1 MNEVINNLGQIAA
14 AAEYFDRKVSSA
26 WKLRAVI
33 TNAVV
38 WAANRVWT
46 LQNDENAPREMLC
59 KAMITLATLRC
70 WARDVDSTALSL
82 DLTPGAVRKT
92 LGLERKVDAHDEACR
107 VARTKCIQRR
117 SAAKF
122 QEFYNEAI
130 QALDDQRLARENAV
144 EAIANLISNTGFRWD
159 GEFTDFRGYD
169 VVFNP
174 GSELDDT
181 DLYDDAS
188 VELQA
193 DRLGETLAGI
203 LETMHIECEAELA
216 GALTT
221 AKITRLSAYSEGIQ
235 QMMRIVG
242 IDTAK
247 LARRQ
252 VELEAQLEKELAKV
266 NEKVKDVDEDIE
278 GEISKL
284 MAQQDAERQ
293 EQTKPKRERRMVKGE
308 AA

>member
-14 AAEYFDRKVSSA
+14 AAEYFDRKVGSA

-144 EAIANLISNTGFRWD
+144 EAIANLISDTGFAWS
-159 GEFTDFRGYD
+159 GEFIDFRGYD
-169 VVFNP
+169 VMLDT
-174 GSELDDT
+174 GSSLDDT

-193 DRLGETLAGI
+193 DRLGETVAGI
-203 LETMHIECEAELA
+203 LETMHLECEAELA

-221 AKITRLSAYSEGIQ
+221 AKITRLSAYSEGIR

-252 VELEAQLEKELAKV
+252 VELEAQLEKELTKV
-266 NEKVKDVDEDIE
+266 NEKVSNINADIE
-278 GEISKL
+278 GEITKL
-284 MAQQDAERQ
+284 LAQQ
-293 EQTKPKRERRMVKGE
+293 EQQSEPTKPKRRMVKS
-308 AA
+308 A

>member
-14 AAEYFDRKVSSA
+14 AAEYFDRKTGAA
-26 WKLRAVI
+26 WKLRTVI

-70 WARDVDSTALSL
+70 WTRDVDSTALSL
-82 DLTPGAVRKT
+82 DLTPGAVRRT
-92 LGLERKVDAHDEACR
+92 LGLERKIDAHDEACR

-122 QEFYNEAI
+122 QEFYNAAI
-130 QALDDQRLARENAV
+130 QALDDQRKAREAAV
-144 EAIANLISNTGFRWD
+144 ESIANLISDNGFSWE
-159 GEFTDFRGYD
+159 GEFTDMRGYD
-169 VVFNP
+169 VLLSK
-174 GSELDDT
+174 GSFLDDT
-181 DLYDDAS
+181 DLYDDDS
-188 VELQA
+188 VELQT
-193 DRLGETLAGI
+193 DRLAETVAGV
-203 LETMHIECEAELA
+203 LEGMCLECEADLA
-216 GALTT
+216 AALTT
-221 AKITRLSAYSEGIQ
+221 TKINRLSAYAQGID
-235 QMMRIVG
+235 QMMKIVG

-252 VELEAQLEKELAKV
+252 VELERQLDSELNKVEAKI
-266 NEKVKDVDEDIE
+266 KTVDADIE

-284 MAQQDAERQ
+284 MAQQDAEPQ
-293 EQTKPKRERRMVKGE
+293 EPTRERHMVKGE

>member
-14 AAEYFDRKVSSA
+14 AAEYFDRKVGSA

-46 LQNDENAPREMLC
+46 LQNDENAPRETLC

-70 WARDVDSTALSL
+70 WTRDVDSTALSL
-82 DLTPGAVRKT
+82 DLTPGAIRRT
-92 LGLERKVDAHDEACR
+92 LGLERNVDTHDEACR

-122 QEFYNEAI
+122 QEFYNQAI
-130 QALDDQRLARENAV
+130 QALDSQRLARENAV
-144 EAIANLISNTGFRWD
+144 EAIANLISDTGFDWE
-159 GEFTDFRGYD
+159 GEFVDFRGYD
-169 VVFNP
+169 VVLNK
-174 GSELDDT
+174 GSTLDDT

-193 DRLGETLAGI
+193 DRLGETVAAI

-235 QMMRIVG
+235 QMMKIVG

-266 NEKVKDVDEDIE
+266 NEKVSNINADIE
-278 GEISKL
+278 GEITKML
-284 MAQQDAERQ
+284 AKQ
-293 EQTKPKRERRMVKGE
+293 EQQPEPTKPTRRMVK

>member
-14 AAEYFDRKVSSA
+14 AAEYFDRKTGAA

-46 LQNDENAPREMLC
+46 LQNDEQAPREMLC

-70 WARDVDSTALSL
+70 WTRDVDSTALSL
-82 DLTPGAVRKT
+82 DLTPGAVRRT
-92 LGLERKVDAHDEACR
+92 LGLERKIDAHEEACR

-122 QEFYNEAI
+122 QEFYNAAI
-130 QALDDQRLARENAV
+130 QALDDQRKAREAAV
-144 EAIANLISNTGFRWD
+144 ESIANLISDNGFSWE
-159 GEFTDFRGYD
+159 GEFTDMRGYD
-169 VVFNP
+169 VLLSN
-174 GSELDDT
+174 GSFLDDT
-181 DLYDDAS
+181 DLYDDDS
-188 VELQA
+188 VELQT
-193 DRLGETLAGI
+193 DRLAETVASV
-203 LETMHIECEAELA
+203 LEGMYLECEADLA
-216 GALTT
+216 AALTT
-221 AKITRLSAYSEGIQ
+221 AKINRLSAYAQGID
-235 QMMRIVG
+235 QMMKIVG

-252 VELEAQLEKELAKV
+252 VALEKQMDKAETKIKASMQTV
-266 NEKVKDVDEDIE
+266 EADIK

-284 MAQQDAERQ
+284 MAQQNAEPQ
-293 EQTKPKRERRMVKGE
+293 EPTKLKRHMVKGE

>member
-14 AAEYFDRKVSSA
+14 ATEYFDRKTGAA
-26 WKLRAVI
+26 WRLRAVI

-82 DLTPGAVRKT
+82 DLTPGAVRRT
-92 LGLERKVDAHDEACR
+92 LGLERKIDAHDEACR

-122 QEFYNEAI
+122 QEFYNAAI
-130 QALDDQRLARENAV
+130 QALDDQRKAREAAV
-144 EAIANLISNTGFRWD
+144 ESIANLISDNGFSWD
-159 GEFTDFRGYD
+159 GEFTDMRGYD
-169 VVFNP
+169 VLLSN
-174 GSELDDT
+174 GSFLDDT
-181 DLYDDAS
+181 DLYDDDS

-193 DRLGETLAGI
+193 DRLAETVAGV
-203 LETMHIECEAELA
+203 LEGMCLECEADLA
-216 GALTT
+216 AALTT
-221 AKITRLSAYSEGIQ
+221 TKINRLSAYAQGID
-235 QMMRIVG
+235 QMMKIVG

-252 VELEAQLEKELAKV
+252 VELERQLDSELNKV
-266 NEKVKDVDEDIE
+266 EDKIKTVDADIE

-284 MAQQDAERQ
+284 MAQQNAEPQ
-293 EQTKPKRERRMVKGE
+293 EPTRERHMVKGE

>member
-14 AAEYFDRKVSSA
+14 AAEYFDRKTGSA

-70 WARDVDSTALSL
+70 WTRDVDSTALSL
-82 DLTPGAVRKT
+82 DLTPGAVRRT
-92 LGLERKVDAHDEACR
+92 LGLERKIDTHDEACR

-122 QEFYNEAI
+122 QEFYNEAV
-130 QALDDQRLARENAV
+130 QTLDKQRLAREQAV
-144 EAIANLISNTGFRWD
+144 EAIANLISDSSFAWS
-159 GEFTDFRGYD
+159 GEFIDFRGYD
-169 VVFNP
+169 VVLDH
-174 GSELDDT
+174 GSALDDT

-193 DRLGETLAGI
+193 DRLGETVAAV

-216 GALTT
+216 SALTT

-235 QMMRIVG
+235 QMMKIVG

-252 VELEAQLEKELAKV
+252 VELETQLEKELAKV
-266 NEKVKDVDEDIE
+266 TEKVKNLDADIE
-278 GEISKL
+278 GEISKML
-284 MAQQDAERQ
+284 AQE
-293 EQTKPKRERRMVKGE
+293 EQQPEPTKPKRERRMVKGDT
-308 AA
+308 A

>member
-14 AAEYFDRKVSSA
+14 AAEYFDRKTGAA

-59 KAMITLATLRC
+59 KAIITLATLRC

-82 DLTPGAVRKT
+82 DLTPGAVRRT
-92 LGLERKVDAHDEACR
+92 LGLERKIDAHDEACR

-122 QEFYNEAI
+122 QEFYNAAI
-130 QALDDQRLARENAV
+130 QALDDQRKAREAAV
-144 EAIANLISNTGFRWD
+144 ESIANLISDNGFSWE
-159 GEFTDFRGYD
+159 GEFTDMRGYD
-169 VVFNP
+169 VLLSK
-174 GSELDDT
+174 GSFLDDT
-181 DLYDDAS
+181 DLYDDDS
-188 VELQA
+188 VELQT
-193 DRLGETLAGI
+193 DRLAETVAGV
-203 LETMHIECEAELA
+203 LEGMCLECEADLA
-216 GALTT
+216 AALTT
-221 AKITRLSAYSEGIQ
+221 TKINRLSAYAQGID
-235 QMMRIVG
+235 QMMKIVG

-252 VELEAQLEKELAKV
+252 VELERQLDSELNKVEAKI
-266 NEKVKDVDEDIE
+266 KTVDADIE

-284 MAQQDAERQ
+284 MAQQDAEPQ
-293 EQTKPKRERRMVKGE
+293 EPKRERRMVKNE

>member
-14 AAEYFDRKVSSA
+14 AAEYFDRKTGAA

-82 DLTPGAVRKT
+82 DLTPGAVRRT
-92 LGLERKVDAHDEACR
+92 LGPERKIDAHDEACR

-122 QEFYNEAI
+122 QEFYNAAI
-130 QALDDQRLARENAV
+130 QALDDQRKAREAAV
-144 EAIANLISNTGFRWD
+144 ESIANLISDNGFSWE
-159 GEFTDFRGYD
+159 GEFTDMRGYD
-169 VVFNP
+169 VLLSK
-174 GSELDDT
+174 GSFLDDT
-181 DLYDDAS
+181 DLYDDDS
-188 VELQA
+188 VELQT
-193 DRLGETLAGI
+193 DRLAETVAGV
-203 LETMHIECEAELA
+203 LEGMCLECEADLA
-216 GALTT
+216 AALTT
-221 AKITRLSAYSEGIQ
+221 TKINRLSAYAQGID
-235 QMMRIVG
+235 QMMKIVG

-252 VELEAQLEKELAKV
+252 VELERQLDSELNKVEAKI
-266 NEKVKDVDEDIE
+266 KTVDADIE

-284 MAQQDAERQ
+284 MAQQDAEPQ
-293 EQTKPKRERRMVKGE
+293 EPTRERHMVKGE

>member
-14 AAEYFDRKVSSA
+14 AAEYFDRKTGAA

-46 LQNDENAPREMLC
+46 LQNDEQAPREMLC

-70 WARDVDSTALSL
+70 WTRDVDSTALSL
-82 DLTPGAVRKT
+82 DLTPGAVRRT
-92 LGLERKVDAHDEACR
+92 LGLERKIDAHDEACR

-122 QEFYNEAI
+122 QEFYNAAI
-130 QALDDQRLARENAV
+130 QALDDQRKAREAAV
-144 EAIANLISNTGFRWD
+144 EAIANLISDNGFSWE
-159 GEFTDFRGYD
+159 GEFTDMRGYD
-169 VVFNP
+169 VLLSN
-174 GSELDDT
+174 GSFLDDT
-181 DLYDDAS
+181 DLYDDDS

-193 DRLGETLAGI
+193 DRLAETVAAV
-203 LETMHIECEAELA
+203 LESMHLECEAELA
-216 GALTT
+216 AALTT
-221 AKITRLSAYSEGIQ
+221 AKITRLSAYAQGID
-235 QMMRIVG
+235 QMMKIVG

-252 VELEAQLEKELAKV
+252 MELERQLDSELHKIEAKI
-266 NEKVKDVDEDIE
+266 KTVDADIE

-284 MAQQDAERQ
+284 MAQQDAEPQ
-293 EQTKPKRERRMVKGE
+293 EPTKPKRERRMVK

>member
-14 AAEYFDRKVSSA
+14 AAEYFDRKTGAA

-82 DLTPGAVRKT
+82 DLTPGAVRRT
-92 LGLERKVDAHDEACR
+92 LGLERKIDAHDEACR

-122 QEFYNEAI
+122 QEFYNAAI
-130 QALDDQRLARENAV
+130 QALDDQRKAREAAV
-144 EAIANLISNTGFRWD
+144 ESIANLISDNGFSWD
-159 GEFTDFRGYD
+159 GEFTDMRGYD
-169 VVFNP
+169 VLLSN
-174 GSELDDT
+174 GSFLDDT
-181 DLYDDAS
+181 DLYDDDS

-193 DRLGETLAGI
+193 DRLAETVAGV
-203 LETMHIECEAELA
+203 LEGMCLECEADLA
-216 GALTT
+216 AALTT
-221 AKITRLSAYSEGIQ
+221 TKINRLSAYAQGID
-235 QMMRIVG
+235 QMMKIVG

-252 VELEAQLEKELAKV
+252 VELERQLDSELNKVEAKI
-266 NEKVKDVDEDIE
+266 KTVDADIE

-284 MAQQDAERQ
+284 MAQQDAESQ
-293 EQTKPKRERRMVKGE
+293 EQNKPRERHMVKGE

>member
-14 AAEYFDRKVSSA
+14 AAEYFDRKTGAA
-26 WKLRAVI
+26 WKLRTVI

-70 WARDVDSTALSL
+70 WTRDVDSTALSL
-82 DLTPGAVRKT
+82 DLTPGAVRRT
-92 LGLERKVDAHDEACR
+92 LGLERKIDAHDEACR

-122 QEFYNEAI
+122 QEFYNAAI
-130 QALDDQRLARENAV
+130 QALDDQRKTREAAV
-144 EAIANLISNTGFRWD
+144 ESIANLISDNGFSWD
-159 GEFTDFRGYD
+159 GEFTDVRGYD
-169 VVFNP
+169 VLLSN
-174 GSELDDT
+174 GSFLDDT
-181 DLYDDAS
+181 DLYDDNS

-193 DRLGETLAGI
+193 DRLAETVADV
-203 LETMHIECEAELA
+203 LESMHLECEAELA
-216 GALTT
+216 EALTT
-221 AKITRLSAYSEGIQ
+221 AKINRLSAYAQGID
-235 QMMRIVG
+235 QMMKIVG

-252 VELEAQLEKELAKV
+252 VELERQLDSELNKVEAKI
-266 NEKVKDVDEDIE
+266 KTVDADIE

-284 MAQQDAERQ
+284 LAQQNAEPQ
-293 EQTKPKRERRMVKGE
+293 EPTKPKRRMVKGE

>member
-14 AAEYFDRKVSSA
+14 AAEYFDRKTGAA

-70 WARDVDSTALSL
+70 WTRDVDSTALSL
-82 DLTPGAVRKT
+82 DLTPGAVRRT
-92 LGLERKVDAHDEACR
+92 LGLERKIDAHDEACR

-122 QEFYNEAI
+122 QEFYNAAI
-130 QALDDQRLARENAV
+130 QALDDQRKAREAAV
-144 EAIANLISNTGFRWD
+144 ESIANLISDNGFSWE
-159 GEFTDFRGYD
+159 GEFTDMRGYD
-169 VVFNP
+169 VLLSK
-174 GSELDDT
+174 GSFLDDT
-181 DLYDDAS
+181 DLYDDDS
-188 VELQA
+188 VELQT
-193 DRLGETLAGI
+193 DRLAETVAGV
-203 LETMHIECEAELA
+203 LEGMCLECEADLA
-216 GALTT
+216 AALTT
-221 AKITRLSAYSEGIQ
+221 TKINRLSAYAQGID
-235 QMMRIVG
+235 QMMKIVG

-252 VELEAQLEKELAKV
+252 VELERQLDSELNKVEAKI
-266 NEKVKDVDEDIE
+266 KTVDADIE

-284 MAQQDAERQ
+284 MAQQDAEPQ
-293 EQTKPKRERRMVKGE
+293 EPTRERHMVKGE

>member
-14 AAEYFDRKVSSA
+14 AAEYFDRKTGAA

-82 DLTPGAVRKT
+82 DLTPGAVRRT
-92 LGLERKVDAHDEACR
+92 LGLERKIDAHDEACR

-122 QEFYNEAI
+122 QEFYNAAI
-130 QALDDQRLARENAV
+130 QALDDQRKAREAAV
-144 EAIANLISNTGFRWD
+144 ESIANLISDNGFSWE
-159 GEFTDFRGYD
+159 GEFTDMRGYD
-169 VVFNP
+169 VLLSK
-174 GSELDDT
+174 GSFLDDT
-181 DLYDDAS
+181 DLYDDDS
-188 VELQA
+188 VELQT
-193 DRLGETLAGI
+193 DRLAETVAGV
-203 LETMHIECEAELA
+203 LEGMCLECEADLA
-216 GALTT
+216 AALTT
-221 AKITRLSAYSEGIQ
+221 TKINRLSAYAQGID
-235 QMMRIVG
+235 QMMKIVG

-252 VELEAQLEKELAKV
+252 VELERQLDSELNKVEAKI
-266 NEKVKDVDEDIE
+266 KTVDADIE

-284 MAQQDAERQ
+284 MAQQNAEPQ
-293 EQTKPKRERRMVKGE
+293 EQTKSTRRMVKGE

>member
-14 AAEYFDRKVSSA
+14 AAEYFDRKTGAA

-82 DLTPGAVRKT
+82 DLTPGAVRRT
-92 LGLERKVDAHDEACR
+92 LGLERKIDAHDEACR

-122 QEFYNEAI
+122 QEFYNAAI
-130 QALDDQRLARENAV
+130 QALDDQRKTREAAV
-144 EAIANLISNTGFRWD
+144 ESIANLISDNGFSWE
-159 GEFTDFRGYD
+159 GEFTDMRGYD
-169 VVFNP
+169 VLLSK
-174 GSELDDT
+174 GSFLDDT
-181 DLYDDAS
+181 DLYDDDS
-188 VELQA
+188 VELQT
-193 DRLGETLAGI
+193 DRLAETVAGV
-203 LETMHIECEAELA
+203 LEGMCLECEADLA
-216 GALTT
+216 AALTT
-221 AKITRLSAYSEGIQ
+221 TKINRLSAYAQGID
-235 QMMRIVG
+235 QMMKIVG

-252 VELEAQLEKELAKV
+252 VELERQLDSELNKVEAKI
-266 NEKVKDVDEDIE
+266 KTVDADIE

-284 MAQQDAERQ
+284 MAQQDAEPQ
-293 EQTKPKRERRMVKGE
+293 EPTRERHMVKGE

>member
-14 AAEYFDRKVSSA
+14 AAEYFDRKTGAA

-82 DLTPGAVRKT
+82 DLTPGAVRRT
-92 LGLERKVDAHDEACR
+92 LGLERKIDAHDEACR

-122 QEFYNEAI
+122 QEFYNAAI
-130 QALDDQRLARENAV
+130 QALDDQRKAREAAV
-144 EAIANLISNTGFRWD
+144 ESIANLISDNGFSWE
-159 GEFTDFRGYD
+159 GEFTDMRGYD
-169 VVFNP
+169 VLLSK
-174 GSELDDT
+174 GSFLDDT
-181 DLYDDAS
+181 DLYDDDS
-188 VELQA
+188 VELQT
-193 DRLGETLAGI
+193 DRLAETVAGV
-203 LETMHIECEAELA
+203 LEGMCLECEADLA
-216 GALTT
+216 AALTT
-221 AKITRLSAYSEGIQ
+221 TKINRLSAYAQGID
-235 QMMRIVG
+235 QMMKIVG

-252 VELEAQLEKELAKV
+252 VELERQLDSELNKVEAKI
-266 NEKVKDVDEDIE
+266 KTVDADIE

-284 MAQQDAERQ
+284 MAQQDAEPQ
-293 EQTKPKRERRMVKGE
+293 EQTKSTRRMVKGE

>member
-14 AAEYFDRKVSSA
+14 AAEYFDRKTGSA
-26 WKLRAVI
+26 WKLRACI

-70 WARDVDSTALSL
+70 WTRDVDSTALSL
-82 DLTPGAVRKT
+82 DLTPGAVRRT
-92 LGLERKVDAHDEACR
+92 LGLERKIDEHEEACR

-122 QEFYNEAI
+122 QEFYNEAV
-130 QALDDQRLARENAV
+130 QALDKQRLAREQAV
-144 EAIANLISNTGFRWD
+144 EAIANLVSDSSFAWN
-159 GEFTDFRGYD
+159 GEFIDFRGYD
-169 VVFNP
+169 VVLEH
-174 GSELDDT
+174 GSALDDT

-193 DRLGETLAGI
+193 DRLSETVAAI

-216 GALTT
+216 SALTT
-221 AKITRLSAYSEGIQ
+221 AKINRLSAYAQGID
-235 QMMRIVG
+235 QMMKIVG

-252 VELEAQLEKELAKV
+252 VELETQLEKEIAKV
-266 NEKVKDVDEDIE
+266 TEKVKNLDADIE
-278 GEISKL
+278 GEISKML
-284 MAQQDAERQ
+284 AQEEAEPQ
-293 EQTKPKRERRMVKGE
+293 EPTKPKRERRMVKGE

>member
-14 AAEYFDRKVSSA
+14 AAEYFDRKTGAA

-82 DLTPGAVRKT
+82 DLTPGAVRRT
-92 LGLERKVDAHDEACR
+92 LGLERKIDAHDEACR

-117 SAAKF
+117 SAGKF
-122 QEFYNEAI
+122 QEFYNAAI
-130 QALDDQRLARENAV
+130 QALDDQRKAREAAV
-144 EAIANLISNTGFRWD
+144 ESIANLISDNGFSWE
-159 GEFTDFRGYD
+159 GEFTDMRGYD
-169 VVFNP
+169 VLLSK
-174 GSELDDT
+174 GSFLDDT
-181 DLYDDAS
+181 DLYDDDS
-188 VELQA
+188 VELQT
-193 DRLGETLAGI
+193 DRLAETVAGV
-203 LETMHIECEAELA
+203 LEGMCLECEADLA
-216 GALTT
+216 AALTT
-221 AKITRLSAYSEGIQ
+221 TKINRLSAYAQGID
-235 QMMRIVG
+235 QMMKIVG

-252 VELEAQLEKELAKV
+252 VELERQLDSELNKVEAKI
-266 NEKVKDVDEDIE
+266 KTVDADIE

-284 MAQQDAERQ
+284 MAQQDAEPQ
-293 EQTKPKRERRMVKGE
+293 EPTKPTRERHMVKGE

>member
-14 AAEYFDRKVSSA
+14 AAEYFDRKTGSA

-70 WARDVDSTALSL
+70 WTRDVDSTALSL
-82 DLTPGAVRKT
+82 DLTPSAVRRT
-92 LGLERKVDAHDEACR
+92 LGLERKIDTHDEACR

-122 QEFYNEAI
+122 QEFYNEAV
-130 QALDDQRLARENAV
+130 QALDKQRLAREQAV
-144 EAIANLISNTGFRWD
+144 EAIANLISDAGFAWS
-159 GEFTDFRGYD
+159 GEFTDMRGFA
-169 VVFNP
+169 VVLGH
-174 GSELDDT
+174 GSALDDT

-193 DRLGETLAGI
+193 DRLGETVAAI

-216 GALTT
+216 SALTT

-235 QMMRIVG
+235 QMMKIVG

-252 VELEAQLEKELAKV
+252 VELETQLEKEMAKV
-266 NEKVKDVDEDIE
+266 TEKVKNLDADIE
-278 GEISKL
+278 GEISKML
-284 MAQQDAERQ
+284 AQE
-293 EQTKPKRERRMVKGE
+293 EQQPEPTKPKRRMIKSDT
-308 AA
+308 A

>member
-14 AAEYFDRKVSSA
+14 AAEYFDRKVGSA

-70 WARDVDSTALSL
+70 WTRDVDSTALSL
-82 DLTPGAVRKT
+82 DLTPGAVRRT
-92 LGLERKVDAHDEACR
+92 LGLERNVDTHDEACR

-130 QALDDQRLARENAV
+130 QALDKQRLTRENAV
-144 EAIANLISNTGFRWD
+144 EAIANLISDAGFAWS

-169 VVFNP
+169 VVLDT
-174 GSELDDT
+174 GSTLDDT

-193 DRLGETLAGI
+193 DRLGETVAAI
-203 LETMHIECEAELA
+203 LETMHLECEAELA

-235 QMMRIVG
+235 QMMKIVG

-266 NEKVKDVDEDIE
+266 NEKVKAVDEDIE
-278 GEISKL
+278 GEITKL
-284 MAQQDAERQ
+284 LAQQ
-293 EQTKPKRERRMVKGE
+293 EQQLEPTKPTRRMVKS
-308 AA
+308 A

>member
-14 AAEYFDRKVSSA
+14 AAEYFDRKTGAA

-46 LQNDENAPREMLC
+46 LQNDEQAPREMLC

-70 WARDVDSTALSL
+70 WTRDVDSTALSL
-82 DLTPGAVRKT
+82 DLTPGAVRRT
-92 LGLERKVDAHDEACR
+92 LGLERKIDAHEEACR

-117 SAAKF
+117 SATKF
-122 QEFYNEAI
+122 QEFYNAAI
-130 QALDDQRLARENAV
+130 QALDDQRKAREAAV
-144 EAIANLISNTGFRWD
+144 ESIANLISDNGFSWE
-159 GEFTDFRGYD
+159 GEFTDMRGYD
-169 VVFNP
+169 VLLSK
-174 GSELDDT
+174 GSFLDDT
-181 DLYDDAS
+181 DLYDDDS
-188 VELQA
+188 VELQT
-193 DRLGETLAGI
+193 DRLAETVAGV
-203 LETMHIECEAELA
+203 LEGMCLECEADLA
-216 GALTT
+216 AALTT
-221 AKITRLSAYSEGIQ
+221 TKINRLSAYAQGID
-235 QMMRIVG
+235 QMMKIVG

-252 VELEAQLEKELAKV
+252 VELERQLDSELNKVEAKI
-266 NEKVKDVDEDIE
+266 KTVDADIE

-284 MAQQDAERQ
+284 MAQQNAEPQ
-293 EQTKPKRERRMVKGE
+293 EQTKSTRRMVKGE

>member
-14 AAEYFDRKVSSA
+14 AAEYFDRKTGSA

-70 WARDVDSTALSL
+70 WTRDVDSTALSL
-82 DLTPGAVRKT
+82 DLTPGAVRRT
-92 LGLERKVDAHDEACR
+92 LGLERKIDTHDEACR
-107 VARTKCIQRR
+107 VARTKCRQRR

-122 QEFYNEAI
+122 QEFYNEAV
-130 QALDDQRLARENAV
+130 QALDKQRLAREQAV
-144 EAIANLISNTGFRWD
+144 EAIANLISDAGFAWN
-159 GEFTDFRGYD
+159 GEFIDFRGYD
-169 VVFNP
+169 MVLSH
-174 GSELDDT
+174 GSALDDT

-193 DRLGETLAGI
+193 DRLGETVAAI

-216 GALTT
+216 SALTT

-235 QMMRIVG
+235 QMMKIVG

-252 VELEAQLEKELAKV
+252 VELETQLEKEMAKV
-266 NEKVKDVDEDIE
+266 TEKVKNLDADIE
-278 GEISKL
+278 GEISKML
-284 MAQQDAERQ
+284 AQE
-293 EQTKPKRERRMVKGE
+293 EQQPKPKRERRMVKSDT
-308 AA
+308 A

>member
-14 AAEYFDRKVSSA
+14 AAEYFDRKTGAA
-26 WKLRAVI
+26 WKLRTVI

-46 LQNDENAPREMLC
+46 LKNDEQAPREMLC

-70 WARDVDSTALSL
+70 WTRDVDSTALSL
-82 DLTPGAVRKT
+82 DLTPGAVRRT
-92 LGLERKVDAHDEACR
+92 LGLERKIDAHDEACR

-122 QEFYNEAI
+122 QEFYKAAI
-130 QALDDQRLARENAV
+130 QALDDQRKTREAAV
-144 EAIANLISNTGFRWD
+144 ESITNLISDNGFSWD
-159 GEFTDFRGYD
+159 GEFTDVRGYN
-169 VVFNP
+169 VLLNN
-174 GSELDDT
+174 GSFLDDT
-181 DLYDDAS
+181 DLYDDDS

-193 DRLGETLAGI
+193 DRLA
-203 LETMHIECEAELA
+203 ETMADVLEGMHLECEAELA
-216 GALTT
+216 SALTT
-221 AKITRLSAYSEGIQ
+221 AKINRLSAYAQGIDR
-235 QMMRIVG
+235 MMKIVG

-252 VELEAQLEKELAKV
+252 VELERQLKSELHKI
-266 NEKVKDVDEDIE
+266 EDKIKSVDADIE

-284 MAQQDAERQ
+284 MAQQDAESQ
-293 EQTKPKRERRMVKGE
+293 EQTKPKRERRMVKGDT
-308 AA
+308 A

>member
-14 AAEYFDRKVSSA
+14 AAEYFDRKTGAA

-82 DLTPGAVRKT
+82 DLTPGAVRRT
-92 LGLERKVDAHDEACR
+92 LGLERKIDAHDEACR

-122 QEFYNEAI
+122 QEFYNAAI
-130 QALDDQRLARENAV
+130 QALDDQRKAREAAV
-144 EAIANLISNTGFRWD
+144 ESIANLISDNGFSWD
-159 GEFTDFRGYD
+159 GEFTDMRGYD
-169 VVFNP
+169 VLLSK
-174 GSELDDT
+174 GSFLDDT
-181 DLYDDAS
+181 DLYDDDS
-188 VELQA
+188 VELQT
-193 DRLGETLAGI
+193 DRLAETVAGV
-203 LETMHIECEAELA
+203 LEGMCLECEADLA
-216 GALTT
+216 AALTT
-221 AKITRLSAYSEGIQ
+221 TKINRLSAYAQGID
-235 QMMRIVG
+235 QMMKIVG

-252 VELEAQLEKELAKV
+252 VELERQLDSELNKVEAKI
-266 NEKVKDVDEDIE
+266 KTVDADIE

-284 MAQQDAERQ
+284 MAQQDAEPQ
-293 EQTKPKRERRMVKGE
+293 EPTRERHMVKGE

>member
-14 AAEYFDRKVSSA
+14 AAEYFDRKVGSA
-26 WKLRAVI
+26 WKLRTVI

-46 LQNDENAPREMLC
+46 LQTDENAPRETLC

-82 DLTPGAVRKT
+82 DLTPGAVRKS
-92 LGLERKVDAHDEACR
+92 LGLERNVDTHDEACR

-117 SAAKF
+117 SAVKF
-122 QEFYNEAI
+122 QEFYNEALK
-130 QALDDQRLARENAV
+130 ALDKQRLARENAV
-144 EAIANLISNTGFRWD
+144 EAIANLISDAGFAWS
-159 GEFTDFRGYD
+159 GEFIDFRGYD
-169 VVFNP
+169 VVLNT
-174 GSELDDT
+174 GSTLDDT

-193 DRLGETLAGI
+193 DRLGETVANI
-203 LETMHIECEAELA
+203 VETMHLECKAELA
-216 GALTT
+216 EAITT

-235 QMMRIVG
+235 QMMKIVG

-247 LARRQ
+247 LAQRQ

-266 NEKVKDVDEDIE
+266 NEKVKAVDEDIE
-278 GEISKL
+278 GEITKL
-284 MAQQDAERQ
+284 LAQK
-293 EQTKPKRERRMVKGE
+293 EQQPEPTKPKRRMVKT
-308 AA
+308 A

>member
-14 AAEYFDRKVSSA
+14 AAEYFDRKIGSA

-46 LQNDENAPREMLC
+46 LQNDEQAPREMLC

-70 WARDVDSTALSL
+70 WTRDVDSTALSL
-82 DLTPGAVRKT
+82 DLTPGAVRRT
-92 LGLERKVDAHDEACR
+92 LGLERKVDMHDEACR

-117 SAAKF
+117 SATKF
-122 QEFYNEAI
+122 QEFYNEAL
-130 QALDDQRLARENAV
+130 QALDKQRLVREQAV
-144 EAIANLISNTGFRWD
+144 EAIANLISDSSFAWN
-159 GEFTDFRGYD
+159 GEFIDFRGYD
-169 VVFNP
+169 VVLDH
-174 GSELDDT
+174 GTALDDT

-193 DRLGETLAGI
+193 DRLSETVAAI

-216 GALTT
+216 SALTT
-221 AKITRLSAYSEGIQ
+221 AKITRLSAYSEGID
-235 QMMRIVG
+235 QMMKIVG

-252 VELEAQLEKELAKV
+252 VELETQLEKELAKV
-266 NEKVKDVDEDIE
+266 TEKVKNLDADIE
-278 GEISKL
+278 GEISK
-284 MAQQDAERQ
+284 MMEQQDATPE
-293 EQTKPKRERRMVKGE
+293 EPVKPKRERRMVK

>member
-14 AAEYFDRKVSSA
+14 ATEYFDRKTGAA
-26 WKLRAVI
+26 WRLRAVI

-82 DLTPGAVRKT
+82 DLTPGAVRRT
-92 LGLERKVDAHDEACR
+92 LGLERKIDAHDEACR

-122 QEFYNEAI
+122 QEFYNAAI
-130 QALDDQRLARENAV
+130 QALDDQRKAREAAV
-144 EAIANLISNTGFRWD
+144 ESIANLISDNGFSWE
-159 GEFTDFRGYD
+159 GEFTDMRGYD
-169 VVFNP
+169 VLLSK
-174 GSELDDT
+174 GSFLDDT
-181 DLYDDAS
+181 DLYDDDS
-188 VELQA
+188 VELQT
-193 DRLGETLAGI
+193 DRLAETVAGV
-203 LETMHIECEAELA
+203 LEGMCLECEADLA
-216 GALTT
+216 AALTT
-221 AKITRLSAYSEGIQ
+221 TKINRLSAYAQGID
-235 QMMRIVG
+235 QMMKIVG

-252 VELEAQLEKELAKV
+252 VELERQLDSELNKVEAKI
-266 NEKVKDVDEDIE
+266 KTVDADIE

-284 MAQQDAERQ
+284 MAQQNAEPQ
-293 EQTKPKRERRMVKGE
+293 EQTKSTRRMVKGE

>member
-14 AAEYFDRKVSSA
+14 AAEYFDRKVGSA

-70 WARDVDSTALSL
+70 WTRDVDSTALSL
-82 DLTPGAVRKT
+82 DLTPGAVRRT
-92 LGLERKVDAHDEACR
+92 LGLERNVDTHDEACR
-107 VARTKCIQRR
+107 VARTKCIQRS

-122 QEFYNEAI
+122 QEFYNQAI
-130 QALDDQRLARENAV
+130 QALDKQRLARENAV
-144 EAIANLISNTGFRWD
+144 EGIANLISDNGFAWS
-159 GEFTDFRGYD
+159 GEFVDFRGYD
-169 VVFNP
+169 VVLDT
-174 GSELDDT
+174 GSSLDDT

-193 DRLGETLAGI
+193 DRLGETVAAI

-221 AKITRLSAYSEGIQ
+221 TKITRLSAYSEGIQ
-235 QMMRIVG
+235 QMMKIVG

-278 GEISKL
+278 GEITKL
-284 MAQQDAERQ
+284 LAQQ
-293 EQTKPKRERRMVKGE
+293 EQQSEPTKPKRRMVKGN

>member
-14 AAEYFDRKVSSA
+14 AAEHFDRKTGAA

-70 WARDVDSTALSL
+70 WTRDVDSTALSL
-82 DLTPGAVRKT
+82 DLTPGAVRRT
-92 LGLERKVDAHDEACR
+92 LGLERKIDAHDEACR

-122 QEFYNEAI
+122 QEFYNAAI
-130 QALDDQRLARENAV
+130 QALDDQRKAREAAV
-144 EAIANLISNTGFRWD
+144 ESIANLISDNGFSWE
-159 GEFTDFRGYD
+159 GEFTDMRGYD
-169 VVFNP
+169 VLLSK
-174 GSELDDT
+174 GSFLDDT
-181 DLYDDAS
+181 DLYDDDS
-188 VELQA
+188 VELQT
-193 DRLGETLAGI
+193 DRLAETVAAV
-203 LETMHIECEAELA
+203 LEGMCLECEADLA
-216 GALTT
+216 AALTT
-221 AKITRLSAYSEGIQ
+221 TKINRLSAYAQGID
-235 QMMRIVG
+235 QMMKIVG

-247 LARRQ
+247 LARQQ
-252 VELEAQLEKELAKV
+252 VELERQLDSELNKVEAKIKTV
-266 NEKVKDVDEDIE
+266 EADIK

-284 MAQQDAERQ
+284 MAQQNAEPQ
-293 EQTKPKRERRMVKGE
+293 EPKRERRMIKGE

>member
-14 AAEYFDRKVSSA
+14 AAEYFDRKTGAA

-82 DLTPGAVRKT
+82 DLTPGAVRRT
-92 LGLERKVDAHDEACR
+92 LGLERKIDAHDEACR

-122 QEFYNEAI
+122 QEFYNAAI
-130 QALDDQRLARENAV
+130 QALDDQRKAREAAV
-144 EAIANLISNTGFRWD
+144 ESIANLISDNGFSWE
-159 GEFTDFRGYD
+159 GEFTDMRGYD
-169 VVFNP
+169 VLLSK
-174 GSELDDT
+174 GSFLDDT
-181 DLYDDAS
+181 DLYDDDS
-188 VELQA
+188 VELQT
-193 DRLGETLAGI
+193 DRLAETVAGV
-203 LETMHIECEAELA
+203 LEGMCLECEADLA
-216 GALTT
+216 AALTT
-221 AKITRLSAYSEGIQ
+221 TKINRLSAYAQGID
-235 QMMRIVG
+235 QMMKIVG

-252 VELEAQLEKELAKV
+252 VELERQLDSELNKVEAKI
-266 NEKVKDVDEDIE
+266 KTVDADIE
-278 GEISKL
+278 GEISKM
-284 MAQQDAERQ
+284 MAQQNAELQ
-293 EQTKPKRERRMVKGE
+293 EPTKPKRRMVKNE
-308 AA
+308 A

>member
-14 AAEYFDRKVSSA
+14 AAEYFDRKTGAA
-26 WKLRAVI
+26 WKLRTVI

-70 WARDVDSTALSL
+70 WTRDVDSTALSL
-82 DLTPGAVRKT
+82 DLTPGAVRRT
-92 LGLERKVDAHDEACR
+92 LGLERKIDAHDEACR

-122 QEFYNEAI
+122 QEFYNAAI
-130 QALDDQRLARENAV
+130 QALDDQRKTREAAV
-144 EAIANLISNTGFRWD
+144 ESIANLISDNGFSWD
-159 GEFTDFRGYD
+159 GEFTDVRGYD
-169 VVFNP
+169 VLLSN
-174 GSELDDT
+174 GSFLDDT
-181 DLYDDAS
+181 DLYDDNS

-193 DRLGETLAGI
+193 DRLAETVADV
-203 LETMHIECEAELA
+203 LESMHLECEAELA
-216 GALTT
+216 EALTT
-221 AKITRLSAYSEGIQ
+221 AKINRLSAYAQGID
-235 QMMRIVG
+235 QMMKIVG

-252 VELEAQLEKELAKV
+252 VELERQLDSELNKIEAKI
-266 NEKVKDVDEDIE
+266 KTVDADIK

-284 MAQQDAERQ
+284 LAQQNAEPQ
-293 EQTKPKRERRMVKGE
+293 EPTKPKRRMVKGE

>member
-14 AAEYFDRKVSSA
+14 AAEYFDRKTGAA

-70 WARDVDSTALSL
+70 WTRDVDSTALSL
-82 DLTPGAVRKT
+82 DLTPGAVRRT
-92 LGLERKVDAHDEACR
+92 LGLERKIDAHDEACR

-117 SAAKF
+117 SATKF
-122 QEFYNEAI
+122 QEFYNAAI
-130 QALDDQRLARENAV
+130 QALDDQRKAREAAV
-144 EAIANLISNTGFRWD
+144 ESIANLISDNGFSWE
-159 GEFTDFRGYD
+159 GEFTDMRGYD
-169 VVFNP
+169 VLLSK
-174 GSELDDT
+174 GSFLDDT
-181 DLYDDAS
+181 DLYDDDS
-188 VELQA
+188 VELQT
-193 DRLGETLAGI
+193 DRLAETVAGV
-203 LETMHIECEAELA
+203 LEGMCLECEADLA
-216 GALTT
+216 AALTT
-221 AKITRLSAYSEGIQ
+221 TKINRLSAYAQGID
-235 QMMRIVG
+235 QMMKIVG

-252 VELEAQLEKELAKV
+252 VELERQLDSELNKVEAKI
-266 NEKVKDVDEDIE
+266 KTVDADIE

-284 MAQQDAERQ
+284 MAQQNAEPQ
-293 EQTKPKRERRMVKGE
+293 EPTKPKRERRMVKNE
-308 AA
+308 A

>member
-14 AAEYFDRKVSSA
+14 AAEYFDRKIGSA

-46 LQNDENAPREMLC
+46 LQNDENAPREELC

-70 WARDVDSTALSL
+70 WTRDVDSTALSL
-82 DLTPGAVRKT
+82 DLTPGAVRRT
-92 LGLERKVDAHDEACR
+92 LGLERKVDTHDEACR

-130 QALDDQRLARENAV
+130 QALDKQRLAREQAV
-144 EAIANLISNTGFRWD
+144 EAIANLISDNSFAWN
-159 GEFTDFRGYD
+159 GEFIDFRGYD
-169 VVFNP
+169 VVLDH
-174 GSELDDT
+174 GTALDDT

-193 DRLGETLAGI
+193 DRLSETVAAV

-216 GALTT
+216 SALTT

-235 QMMRIVG
+235 QMTKIVG

-252 VELEAQLEKELAKV
+252 VELETQLEKELAKV
-266 NEKVKDVDEDIE
+266 TEKVKNLDADIE
-278 GEISKL
+278 GEISKML
-284 MAQQDAERQ
+284 AQE
-293 EQTKPKRERRMVKGE
+293 EQQPEQNKPKRERRMVKGE

>member
-14 AAEYFDRKVSSA
+14 AAEYFDRKVGSA

-144 EAIANLISNTGFRWD
+144 EAIANLISDTGFAWS
-159 GEFTDFRGYD
+159 GEFIDFRGYD
-169 VVFNP
+169 VMLDT
-174 GSELDDT
+174 GSSLDDT

-193 DRLGETLAGI
+193 DRLGETVAGI
-203 LETMHIECEAELA
+203 LETMHLECEAELE

-221 AKITRLSAYSEGIQ
+221 AKITRLSAYGEGIQ

-266 NEKVKDVDEDIE
+266 NEKVSNINADIE
-278 GEISKL
+278 GEITKL
-284 MAQQDAERQ
+284 LAQQ
-293 EQTKPKRERRMVKGE
+293 EQQSEPTKPKRRMVKS
-308 AA
+308 A